1 MCLQSLLPVLPRSS
15 YPLRYSALDDIVI
28 HFIYAIDLLS
38 RLLTIFVALLVG
50 RLLDLLEL
58 ISECLVLAAEFI
70 IFMLI
75 IA

>member
-15 YPLRYSALDDIVI
+15 HPLRYSALDDIVI

-38 RLLTIFVALLVG
+38 RLLPVALLNG

-70 IFMLI
+70 IFMLV

>member
-1 MCLQSLLPVLPRSS
+1 MRLQSLFPVLSRSS
-15 YPLRYSALDDIVI
+15 HPLRYSALDDIVI

-38 RLLTIFVALLVG
+38 RLLTVVVALLDG

>member
-38 RLLTIFVALLVG
+38 RLLPVALLNG

-70 IFMLI
+70 IFMLV

>member
-1 MCLQSLLPVLPRSS
+1 MRLQSLLPVLSRSS
-15 YPLRYSALDDIVI
+15 HPLRYSALDDIVI

-38 RLLTIFVALLVG
+38 RLLTVFVALLVG

-58 ISECLVLAAEFI
+58 ISKCLVFAAEFI

>member
-1 MCLQSLLPVLPRSS
+1 MCLQSLLPVLSRSS
-15 YPLRYSALDDIVI
+15 HPLRYSALDDIVI
-28 HFIYAIDLLS
+28 HLVYAIDLLS
-38 RLLTIFVALLVG
+38 RLLPVALLDG